1 LVAGVDGEKF
11 HALFGEERSGELNG
25 SGEAEPDVKTQDGAV
40 FGGRDSHVMENQ
52 REDERGDQAGDERAG
67 LCGAGTFTHGINF
80 RLVAGIDSHF
90 MHPGL
95 SEED

>member
-1 LVAGVDGEKF
+1 M
-11 HALFGEERSGELNG
+11 
-25 SGEAEPDVKTQDGAV
+25 KTQDGAV